1 MVGVDGVEV
10 GRLVNGM
17 IGKGVR
23 VRSDIEE
30 VLLERIV
37 DEHVEMHG

>member
-1 MVGVDGVEV
+1 MVGIDGVEA

-17 IGKGVR
+17 IGKGIR

-37 DEHVEMHG
+37 DKHVEDQV